1 MRNPFKRSGS
11 GFPYGSNKRTTPEG
25 EPLEGTG
32 RSRSIVRI
40 VVPIIIGVIII
51 SVIAVS
57 SVRIVDAGN
66 RGILVQFGNVAT
78 ENSLDEGLHFV
89 VPFRDN
95 VVQIEVRTQKIVESA
110 TSASKDL
117 QDVSTQVALNY
128 HVNPDRAQV
137 LYQQLGPD
145 YANRVIVPAIQ
156 ESVKQVTAR
165 FNAEE
170 LITKRETV
178 KNQIEEQITARLGAY
193 NIVVDAL
200 SITEFQFSPQFTAA
214 VEAKVEAQQRALQAQ
229 NELRRIQIE
238 AQQNEAQAIGEQK
251 ANIARAEG
259 IKQSNVLQAEGEA
272 QAITLI
278 DAQLRN
284 NPTYLEWLKATK
296 WDGVLPL
303 VTGGG
308 SGGQGNTPFIDI
320 PTAGNNAGQEGQQ
333 QQQQQNQTG
342 GGNQTVGGQEGQQQQ
357 QQQNQTDIGTA
368 QELENFIGLSNQIIA
383 NNTDIGSPNATTM
396 GGLEKEQTSTETTN
410 MSSTQQQQQQQNQTG
425 GGNQTGGRQE
435 EQNQTQQGPLEELGE
450 TLGDI
455 FGATK

>member
-1 MRNPFKRSGS
+1 MVEISGLIGIVFTIIIIGYIAYQIYKRRYGVGQKSPFS
-11 GFPYGSNKRTTPEG
+11 GFGRQYSRGGVTPEG
-25 EPLEGTG
+25 EPLESYSSSGYNKSLF
-32 RSRSIVRI
+32 R
-40 VVPIIIGVIII
+40 VIIPAVIGLIIVIVLITASVKTIEAGHRGVLLHFGAVDTAI
-51 SVIAVS
+51 S
-57 SVRIVDAGN
+57 
-66 RGILVQFGNVAT
+66 L
-78 ENSLDEGLHFV
+78 EEGLHFV
-89 VPFRDN
+89 VPFRDQ
-95 VVQIEVRTQKIVESA
+95 VIPIEVRTQKVVVSS

-117 QDVSTQVALNY
+117 QEVSTEVALNF
-128 HVNPDRAQV
+128 HIRPEAAQL
-137 LYQQLGPD
+137 LYRQLGFD
-145 YANRVIVPAIQ
+145 FDNRVILPAIQ

-178 KNQIEEQITARLGAY
+178 KNQIEEQITARLRGY

-272 QAITLI
+272 QAITII
-278 DAQLRN
+278 DQQLRN

-308 SGGQGNTPFIDI
+308 SSGQGNTPFIDI
-320 PTAGNNAGQEGQQ
+320 PTAGNNIGQEGQSS
-333 QQQQQNQTG
+333 
-342 GGNQTVGGQEGQQQQ
+342 
-357 QQQNQTDIGTA
+357 A
-368 QELENFIGLSNQIIA
+368 S
-383 NNTDIGSPNATTM
+383 NNTAN
-396 GGLEKEQTSTETTN
+396 TSA
-410 MSSTQQQQQQQNQTG
+410 
-425 GGNQTGGRQE
+425 R
-435 EQNQTQQGPLEELGE
+435 P
-450 TLGDI
+450 
-455 FGATK
+455 

>member
-1 MRNPFKRSGS
+1 MRNPFNRSGD
-11 GFPYGSNKRTTPEG
+11 PYGNRKRITPEG

-32 RSRSIVRI
+32 RSRSLVRI
-40 VVPIIIGVIII
+40 VIPVIIGIIIVSI
-51 SVIAVS
+51 IAVS
-57 SVRIVDAGN
+57 SVRMVDAGH
-66 RGILVQFGNVAT
+66 RGVLVQFGDVST
-78 ENSLDEGLHFV
+78 DSSLDEGIHFV
-89 VPFRDN
+89 VPFRDS
-95 VVQIEVRTQKIVESA
+95 VVQLEVRTQKIVESA
-110 TSASKDL
+110 NSASKDL

-128 HVNPDRAQV
+128 HVDPDRAQV

-145 YANRVIVPAIQ
+145 YSNRVIVPAIQ

-170 LITKRETV
+170 LITNRETV
-178 KNQIEEQITARLGAY
+178 KNQIEEQIKARLAPY
-193 NIVVDAL
+193 NVVVDAL
-200 SITEFQFSPQFTAA
+200 SITEFAFSPQFTRA

-278 DAQLRN
+278 DQQLRN

-308 SGGQGNTPFIDI
+308 GQGVTPFIEI
-320 PTAGNNAGQEGQQ
+320 PTAGNNVGQEQQ
-333 QQQQQNQTG
+333 S
-342 GGNQTVGGQEGQQQQ
+342 
-357 QQQNQTDIGTA
+357 TA
-368 QELENFIGLSNQIIA
+368 S
-383 NNTDIGSPNATTM
+383 NNTAN
-396 GGLEKEQTSTETTN
+396 TS
-410 MSSTQQQQQQQNQTG
+410 SL
-425 GGNQTGGRQE
+425 
-435 EQNQTQQGPLEELGE
+435 P
-450 TLGDI
+450 
-455 FGATK
+455 

>member
-1 MRNPFKRSGS
+1 MANPFKRSGDPN
-11 GFPYGSNKRTTPEG
+11 GRKKRITPEG

-40 VVPIIIGVIII
+40 VVPIIVGIIII

-57 SVRIVDAGN
+57 SVRVVDAGN
-66 RGILVQFGNVAT
+66 RGILVQFGNVDT
-78 ENSLDEGLHFV
+78 DVSLDEGLHFV

-95 VVQIEVRTQKIVESA
+95 VVQMEVRTQKIVESA

-145 YANRVIVPAIQ
+145 YSNRVIVPAIQ

-170 LITKRETV
+170 LITNRETV
-178 KNQIEEQITARLGAY
+178 KNQIEEQIKARLAPY
-193 NIVVDAL
+193 NVVVDAL
-200 SITEFQFSPQFTAA
+200 SITEFAFSQQFTTA
-214 VEAKVEAQQRALQAQ
+214 VESKVEAQQRALQAQ

-238 AQQNEAQAIGEQK
+238 AQQNEAKAIGEQK

-272 QAITLI
+272 QAITII
-278 DAQLRN
+278 DQQLRD

-308 SGGQGNTPFIDI
+308 SDGQGNTPFIDI
-320 PTAGNNAGQEGQQ
+320 PTAGNNVGQQ
-333 QQQQQNQTG
+333 
-342 GGNQTVGGQEGQQQQ
+342 GQSVAR
-357 QQQNQTDIGTA
+357 NTTA
-368 QELENFIGLSNQIIA
+368 
-383 NNTDIGSPNATTM
+383 NASA
-396 GGLEKEQTSTETTN
+396 L
-410 MSSTQQQQQQQNQTG
+410 
-425 GGNQTGGRQE
+425 
-435 EQNQTQQGPLEELGE
+435 P
-450 TLGDI
+450 
-455 FGATK
+455 

>member
-1 MRNPFKRSGS
+1 MRNPFNRSGY
-11 GFPYGSNKRTTPEG
+11 PYGNRKRITPEG
-25 EPLEGTG
+25 EPLEGG
-32 RSRSIVRI
+32 GGVSRSLVRI
-40 VVPIIIGVIII
+40 VVPIIIGIIII
-51 SVIAVS
+51 SIIAVS

-66 RGILVQFGNVAT
+66 RGVLVQFGNVDTDA
-78 ENSLDEGLHFV
+78 SLDEGIHFV

-95 VVQIEVRTQKIVESA
+95 VIQMEVRTQKLVEDT

-128 HVNPDRAQV
+128 HINPDRAQV
-137 LYQQLGPD
+137 VYQQLGFEYP
-145 YANRVIVPAIQ
+145 NRVITPAIQ

-178 KNQIEEQITARLGAY
+178 KNQITDQITARLAAY
-193 NIVVDAL
+193 NIIVDAV
-200 SITEFQFSPQFTAA
+200 SITDFQFSQLFKQA
-214 VEAKVEAQQRALQAQ
+214 VEAKVAAQQRALQAQ

-272 QAITLI
+272 QAITII
-278 DAQLRN
+278 DQQLKN

-308 SGGQGNTPFIDI
+308 EGAEGQGVTPFIEI
-320 PTAGNNAGQEGQQ
+320 PTSRND
-333 QQQQQNQTG
+333 
-342 GGNQTVGGQEGQQQQ
+342 GGQE
-357 QQQNQTDIGTA
+357 
-368 QELENFIGLSNQIIA
+368 
-383 NNTDIGSPNATTM
+383 
-396 GGLEKEQTSTETTN
+396 EQTPAAGNTTV
-410 MSSTQQQQQQQNQTG
+410 SG
-425 GGNQTGGRQE
+425 
-435 EQNQTQQGPLEELGE
+435 
-450 TLGDI
+450 
-455 FGATK
+455 

>member
-1 MRNPFKRSGS
+1 MRNPFDRSGY
-11 GFPYGSNKRTTPEG
+11 PYGNRKRITPEG

-32 RSRSIVRI
+32 RSRSLVRI
-40 VVPIIIGVIII
+40 VVPVIVGIIVI

-57 SVRIVDAGN
+57 SVRVVDAGN
-66 RGILVQFGNVAT
+66 RGILVQFGNVDT
-78 ENSLDEGLHFV
+78 DVSLDEGLHFV

-95 VVQIEVRTQKIVESA
+95 VVQMEVRTQKIVESA

-170 LITKRETV
+170 LITNRETV
-178 KNQIEEQITARLGAY
+178 KNQIEEQIKARLAPY
-193 NIVVDAL
+193 NVVVDAL
-200 SITEFQFSPQFTAA
+200 SITEFAFSQQFTTA
-214 VEAKVEAQQRALQAQ
+214 VESKVEAQQRALQAQ

-238 AQQNEAQAIGEQK
+238 AQQNEAKAIGEQK

-272 QAITLI
+272 QAITII
-278 DAQLRN
+278 DQQLRN

-308 SGGQGNTPFIDI
+308 SDGQGNTPFIDI
-320 PTAGNNAGQEGQQ
+320 PTAGNNVGQQ
-333 QQQQQNQTG
+333 GESLARNT
-342 GGNQTVGGQEGQQQQ
+342 
-357 QQQNQTDIGTA
+357 TA
-368 QELENFIGLSNQIIA
+368 
-383 NNTDIGSPNATTM
+383 NASA
-396 GGLEKEQTSTETTN
+396 L
-410 MSSTQQQQQQQNQTG
+410 
-425 GGNQTGGRQE
+425 
-435 EQNQTQQGPLEELGE
+435 P
-450 TLGDI
+450 
-455 FGATK
+455 